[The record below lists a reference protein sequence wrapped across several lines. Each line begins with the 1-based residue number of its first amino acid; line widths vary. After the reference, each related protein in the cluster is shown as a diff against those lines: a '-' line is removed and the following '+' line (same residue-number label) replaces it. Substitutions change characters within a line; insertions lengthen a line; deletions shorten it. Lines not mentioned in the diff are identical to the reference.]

1 MGKGRSQQA
10 PTDSTM
16 RQTNLPEYADPYF
29 RRLLQGV
36 EDSTQPYQDD
46 LSNPIYDDD
55 GNITGFGQM
64 STYMPYQGE
73 RIASS
78 DMYGDIMS
86 SRAMTRG
93 IAESG
98 IAGMPEAMEAARYG
112 MDYGREALAGLS
124 GIADY
129 QTGDFSSYDPTRSYA
144 TNMMDEFQAG
154 SVDPYSGFQQTVVN
168 PYADFNAADFSAAD
182 FSMADTSDFADEF
195 QAFDPNQYSGFQQAQ
210 ANSMMDE
217 FQAVDPTSMM
227 DEYQMANFSP
237 SGEFEQY
244 DFRDPMEFSKFGVR
258 DDFTYSGFG
267 FDPTRQ
273 FGTDEAARYMSPY
286 MQAVVEDQKSQAIQ
300 DFERQAASR
309 DAAAVQAGA
318 FGGSRQAVQ
327 EALAEESLQD
337 RLGSIGATGAQAAF
351 QEAQQ
356 QFERDRAAQER
367 QLGMEVGEFGRVQAG
382 LASEQGRVDAL
393 RLQEQSQREFRQADE
408 YARSGNME
416 AAEAARVQAA
426 NTAELARTQAGIAG
440 EMGRVQAGRVGENAR
455 MDAMLQQEAA
465 RTQAARAAENAR
477 MDDFMRMEMG
487 RVQQSEAAENA
498 RMDSIMQG
506 EAGRVQ
512 SGRVGELGRA
522 QGLTASELARVQGA
536 DAAEMA
542 RIQSADASEMA
553 RIQSAD
559 ASEMAR
565 IQQSRAAEM
574 ARIQSADAA
583 EMARIQQSQAAEL
596 ARTQGISVAEAARI
610 QQAEAAEI
618 ARTQG
623 IDISEAAR
631 IQAARTAEAGRLDAF
646 SAGEQSRID
655 SMRASEL
662 ARIQAAREASRQF
675 GAGQGLAG
683 YQAMLSG
690 AGQYAGLGAGL
701 AGLGERQRAADIQGA
716 QLLETIGRDIRAE
729 DQGRLD
735 LAYEDFLRQRNYPM
749 SQYERMAGILRG
761 VPVTPDVEQQ
771 RFASYNPI
779 QQALGAGISG
789 LGLYKG
795 LTA

>member
-1 MGKGRSQQA
+1 MGKGSSKQVA
-10 PTDSTM
+10 TDSTT

-29 RRLLQGV
+29 RRLLQGA

-46 LSNPIYDDD
+46 LSNPIYDDA
-55 GNITGFGQM
+55 GNITGFGQT

-73 RIASS
+73 RMASS
-78 DMYGDIMS
+78 DMYGDIMG

-93 IAESG
+93 IAQSG
-98 IAGMPEAMEAARYG
+98 ITGMPQAQAAAQAGMDIQA
-112 MDYGREALAGLS
+112 EALGGLR
-124 GIADY
+124 GLANYD
-129 QTGDFSSYDPTRSYA
+129 TGQFTA
-144 TNMMDEFQAG
+144 Q
-154 SVDPYSGFQQTVVN
+154 SVDPYSGFQ
-168 PYADFNAADFSAAD
+168 AAD

-210 ANSMMDE
+210 

-465 RTQAARAAENAR
+465 RTQAARAAEMA
-477 MDDFMRMEMG
+477 
-487 RVQQSEAAENA
+487 RVQAAEAAENA

-542 RIQSADASEMA
+542 RIQQSE
-553 RIQSAD
+553 
-559 ASEMAR
+559 
-565 IQQSRAAEM
+565 
-574 ARIQSADAA
+574 
-583 EMARIQQSQAAEL
+583 AAEL
-596 ARTQGISVAEAARI
+596 ARTQGIDV
-610 QQAEAAEI
+610 
-618 ARTQG
+618 
-623 IDISEAAR
+623 SEA
-631 IQAARTAEAGRLDAF
+631 
-646 SAGEQSRID
+646 
-655 SMRASEL
+655 

-675 GAGQGLAG
+675 GAGQGLAA
-683 YQAMLSG
+683 YQAVGSG
-690 AGQYAGLGAGL
+690 ASNLAGLGAGM

-735 LAYEDFLRQRNYPM
+735 LAYEDFLRQRDYPM
-749 SQYERMAGILRG
+749 QQYERMAGILRG
-761 VPVTPDVEQQ
+761 VPVTPDVEEQ